1 MKIRHGL
8 RIFLVR
14 THVKI
19 ARELQLALPSSIKF
33 SEIRSDSD
41 SSVFPGLA
49 HPPPRVHFPC
59 CCSGAFLSF
68 RLSVCRADRRE
79 RADKREHHHCGVVQD
94 TDKATLST
102 ERGEGEAP
110 PSPSALKRCHPPVCS
125 MTCLGRPPRF
135 FRTTTHNNNK
145 DNKVRRT
152 SWTRKRC
159 AGSST

>member
-1 MKIRHGL
+1 MRSLLFKIRLFSLPHPPLSVYFCDWKKKSCDGDGDNDGQLNLTYEATKSYTHRAYKYQSVFHLLLILLTQPQIQSTECRAEMKIRHGL

-79 RADKREHHHCGVVQD
+79 R
-94 TDKATLST
+94 
-102 ERGEGEAP
+102 
-110 PSPSALKRCHPPVCS
+110 
-125 MTCLGRPPRF
+125 
-135 FRTTTHNNNK
+135 
-145 DNKVRRT
+145 
-152 SWTRKRC
+152 
-159 AGSST
+159 